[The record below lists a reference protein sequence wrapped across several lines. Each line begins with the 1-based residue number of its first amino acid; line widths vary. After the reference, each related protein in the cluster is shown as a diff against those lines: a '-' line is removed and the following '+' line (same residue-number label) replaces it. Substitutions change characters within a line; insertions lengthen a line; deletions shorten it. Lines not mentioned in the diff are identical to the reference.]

1 MVFLKCSDIFP
12 HIPVKKR
19 TPRILVSLFSNKKF
33 EVAGTNAIE
42 DRSQTANKKIG
53 HMRTLQVSDKEEL
66 VSSG

>member
-1 MVFLKCSDIFP
+1 MIFLKFSDSFP

-19 TPRILVSLFSNKKF
+19 TPRVLVSLFSNKKF

-42 DRSQTANKKIG
+42 DGSQTTYQKIG

>member
-1 MVFLKCSDIFP
+1 M
-12 HIPVKKR
+12 KKR